1 MERLKQYLPI
11 LKNPNTQQKGNFSI
25 EVLNPEK
32 GDYLLID
39 STNKD
44 WFPIHE
50 DIPELLTTQLL
61 YPQTLEHFKQYYAN
75 HIEDL
80 GLEFP
85 VLATNQQQLEQRAHF
100 DNFSEDDKF
109 SYDDFENLP
118 FWIAVDA
125 FVHEYYNLSAQEEC
139 FVLDI
144 GCGNGRS
151 IERFIPENA
160 KIIGI
165 DISRKMLQKAK
176 KRTQASDAL
185 LMVGD
190 ATFPPFVE
198 DCFDF
203 CITSGVLSNLPNP
216 TQTCQSIHKIL
227 KKGGAHLGLENN
239 KSIFRLPFDILNSFI
254 SIWKNKKGKEPE
266 ISPKILKRWYAG
278 CNIDID
284 SKTLVFLPPQMFSKN
299 DVDSAKKR
307 LRKSDNFFKSIG
319 FKKQGGLITFKV
331 SKQ

>member
-61 YPQTLEHFKQYYAN
+61 YPQTLEHFKQYYVN

-144 GCGNGRS
+144 GCG
-151 IERFIPENA
+151 
-160 KIIGI
+160 K
-165 DISRKMLQKAK
+165 L
-176 KRTQASDAL
+176 
-185 LMVGD
+185 
-190 ATFPPFVE
+190 
-198 DCFDF
+198 
-203 CITSGVLSNLPNP
+203 
-216 TQTCQSIHKIL
+216 
-227 KKGGAHLGLENN
+227 
-239 KSIFRLPFDILNSFI
+239 
-254 SIWKNKKGKEPE
+254 
-266 ISPKILKRWYAG
+266 
-278 CNIDID
+278 
-284 SKTLVFLPPQMFSKN
+284 
-299 DVDSAKKR
+299 
-307 LRKSDNFFKSIG
+307 FF
-319 FKKQGGLITFKV
+319 
-331 SKQ
+331 